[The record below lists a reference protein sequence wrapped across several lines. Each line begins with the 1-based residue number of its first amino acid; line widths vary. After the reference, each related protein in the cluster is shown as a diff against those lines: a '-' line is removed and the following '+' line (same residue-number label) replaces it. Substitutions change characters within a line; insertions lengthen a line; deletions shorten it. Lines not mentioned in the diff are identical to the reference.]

1 MSQAATMMDLPTV
14 PPQVVTLDGQTICT
28 DIPQWRMQVAADGGG
43 ILTVNW
49 SQLEAIEVN
58 SQPLFSCRARYL
70 VQLYLADRLTRR
82 KCYTVRNDYLAFLSL
97 GRWLARQPDA
107 AAYANFTWSQY
118 DELIARGFLKWCE
131 TQSAIKGI
139 HFSRLRVFYEW
150 GVARE
155 YPDFD
160 IRFLRILKAIPSSAN
175 AKGHHVRFRHTTKGP
190 FSPSEKQL
198 LIQAIKVGQG
208 TDKDRAV
215 VMIHL
220 ELGLNPGATARLTN
234 ADFIHV
240 KTLQGDFY
248 QLAVPRMKKRAAHR
262 ETKRRPIS
270 TGLGQ
275 LLERLQQGQSNEP
288 LLYWL
293 SAENPPAGINAAMR
307 QFVACAGIV
316 SPRTGDS
323 LQVTARRFRYTLA
336 THLAAEG
343 ASKFHIAEVL
353 DHTDLQNVEVYVETT
368 PAITDQV
375 AAATDAA
382 MTPVVNRFL
391 GKIVDG
397 PNEIVVNE
405 TANDAIIPADTP
417 HIPLPMLNAG
427 GVGVCGRNVR
437 QDGLCQL
444 FPPLSCYLCPSF
456 VAWRNGPHQ
465 ALLTNLDDFIEA
477 YREQADSRILLQLDE
492 IRAAMAE
499 AITRCT
505 AEKEGAASKEES
517 I

>member
-1 MSQAATMMDLPTV
+1 MNQAANMMDLPTV
-14 PPQVVTLDGQTICT
+14 PPQVVTLDGQTIRT

-49 SQLEAIEVN
+49 SQLDAIEVN
-58 SQPLFSCRARYL
+58 GQPLFSYRARYL

-97 GRWLARQPDA
+97 GRWLAWQPDA

-150 GVARE
+150 GVARQ

-160 IRFLRILKAIPSSAN
+160 IRFLRILKAIPSTAN

-190 FSPSEKQL
+190 FSPAEKQL
-198 LIQAIKVGQG
+198 LVQAINAKQG
-208 TDKDRAV
+208 TDRDRAV

-234 ADFIHV
+234 ADFVHV
-240 KTLQGDFY
+240 KTSHGNFY
-248 QLAVPRMKKRAAHR
+248 QLAAPRMKKRAAHR

-270 TGLGQ
+270 SGLGQ
-275 LLERLQQGQSNEP
+275 LLQQLQQGQSHEP
-288 LLYWL
+288 LLSWL
-293 SAENPPAGINAAMR
+293 SAEDPQAGINAAMR

-316 SPRTGDS
+316 SPRTGEP

-343 ASKFHIAEVL
+343 ASKFHIAEIL
-353 DHTDLQNVEVYVETT
+353 DHTDLQNVDVYVETT

-375 AAATDAA
+375 ATATDAA
-382 MTPVVNRFL
+382 MMPVVNRFL
-391 GKIVDG
+391 GKIVNG
-397 PNEIVVNE
+397 PEE
-405 TANDAIIPADTP
+405 TAVNDTANGAIIPADTP

-427 GVGVCGRNVR
+427 GVGVCGRNVS

-465 ALLTNLDDFIEA
+465 ALLTNLEDFIEA
-477 YREQADSRILLQLDE
+477 YREQADSRISHQLDE
-492 IRAAMAE
+492 IRAAIVE
-499 AITRCT
+499 VITRCGV
-505 AEKEGAASKEES
+505 ENEGAASKEETK
-517 I
+517 